1 MEKKGIDPLQIL
13 VVSFTNK
20 AVRELRDKIN
30 RDLEIACPIATFH
43 SVGNAII
50 HKNSP
55 EEKLNIADDSRLYF
69 VIRDYLRGSVMQNE
83 NTVNILILFFASY
96 FDAPFEGEDLNLFF
110 NQIAKA
116 NYSTLRSDL
125 ENFNRSDSWFCCYKR
140 DGAS

>member
-30 RDLEIACPIATFH
+30 RDLEIACLIATFH

-55 EEKLNIADDSRLYF
+55 EEKLNIVDDSRLYF

-83 NTVNILILFFASY
+83 NTVNK
-96 FDAPFEGEDLNLFF
+96 LNLFF

-125 ENFNRSDSWFCCYKR
+125 ENFNRSDSWFRCYKR

>member
-96 FDAPFEGEDLNLFF
+96 FDAPFEWEDLNLFF

-125 ENFNRSDSWFCCYKR
+125 ENFNRSDSWFRCYKR